1 MKVLI
6 LVFTILLQTTLFAQ
20 NQNQN
25 RINEILAVSVS
36 DKAGDPVRITTG
48 AYEQTE
54 TDIIKQNVINLIV
67 QRVYQ
72 STKDVTGSFGLGWST
87 NLDER
92 VILGTRPNIQNIYD
106 AYAKYLLK
114 LETNLKA
121 MENQI
126 KEDLFVEDP
135 YSVVDEVNIRIKTID
150 FITEQAAQIKAE
162 FESILKDAPADS
174 ETAATLRDSIEDCD
188 KTIGMAEEKKAFL
201 QNDLA
206 EAEELLEKLN
216 KVKKEYE
223 ETKKKT
229 EAAEQDLQ
237 MTKSRKE
244 RNKKAMFKGLGLY
257 FEETGLDTVTYVDEG
272 GYPHLMYQY
281 ENYSNVWQ
289 SKDRDCAC
297 VFENDEYT
305 VYKSSVKK
313 TCDYK
318 GFIIRETDYYGNTI
332 EYIRDDDEK
341 IKFIKSSFGETFA
354 VEYENNFIKRI
365 VNERDPS
372 ENVLYYYEDDRMTG
386 TKDTDGDYVSIGY
399 DKHGLINSIGKNDG
413 STYTIIYDD
422 QLSEGEI
429 LATQLVNEE
438 GKSQRF
444 EYNRKDKITAF
455 IDRDGW
461 KTVYHYDNKHR
472 TTKRENYDPDGN
484 IVKNTEQP
492 QNEKKFLWNDDGSV
506 LECKVNEKTIYRKL
520 FNSKGQTIRY
530 VDCRNEKEIIHD
542 YEYDNF
548 GNISKDSVKNNIK
561 EMEYDSRNRLT
572 KLIQNGKLLSN
583 FEYEKDGKIHRIN
596 YSNNFVM
603 EIEYNGRKDLIAIKF
618 TDNNTGKSIITEI
631 EYDHHHMPLRVYK
644 GNGNKREL
652 KKVFTYTDEGWLLSS
667 EIEGVKKTFDGYA
680 KEKLSFEYL
689 WDIPDISNSD
699 NDAYIYKD
707 ENGIESLKQKLFA
720 E

>member
-1 MKVLI
+1 MSCEYKKVSLKVLI

-36 DKAGDPVRITTG
+36 DTAGDPVRITTG

-54 TDIIKQNVINLIV
+54 TDILKQNVINLIV

-92 VILGTRPNIQNIYD
+92 VILGTKANVQDIYD
-106 AYAKYLLK
+106 AYAEYLLE

-126 KEDLFVEDP
+126 KEDFFVEDP
-135 YSVVDEVNIRIKTID
+135 YSVVDEANIRIKT
-150 FITEQAAQIKAE
+150 
-162 FESILKDAPADS
+162 
-174 ETAATLRDSIEDCD
+174 
-188 KTIGMAEEKKAFL
+188 
-201 QNDLA
+201 
-206 EAEELLEKLN
+206 AEELLKKLN
-216 KVKKEYE
+216 ELKKEYE
-223 ETKKKT
+223 DTKKKT
-229 EAAEQDLQ
+229 EEAEQELQ

-272 GYPHLMYQY
+272 GYPYLMYQH

-289 SKDRDCAC
+289 SKDRDCVC

-305 VYKSSVKK
+305 VYKDSVKK

-332 EYIRDDDEK
+332 EYIRDEDEK
-341 IKFIKSSFGETFA
+341 IKFIKSSFGESFA
-354 VEYENNFIKRI
+354 VEYENNFIKKI

-372 ENVLYYYEDDRMTG
+372 ENVLYYYEGDRMTG

-413 STYTIIYDD
+413 SAYTIIYDD

-461 KTVYHYDNKHR
+461 KTVYHYNNKHR
-472 TTKRENYDPDGN
+472 TTKLEKYDPDGN

-492 QNEKKFLWNDDGSV
+492 QNEKEFLWNDDGSV
-506 LECKVNEKTIYRKL
+506 LECKENEKTIYRKL

-583 FEYEKDGKIHRIN
+583 YDYEKDGKIHRIN
-596 YSNNFVM
+596 YSNNLVM
-603 EIEYNGRKDLIAIKF
+603 EIEYNGRKDLIAITF
-618 TDNNTGKSIITEI
+618 TDNNNGKRIITEI

-644 GNGNKREL
+644 GDGNKREL

-680 KEKLSFEYL
+680 KAKLSFEDL

>member
-1 MKVLI
+1 MSCEYKKVSLKVLI

-36 DKAGDPVRITTG
+36 DTAGDPVRITTG

-54 TDIIKQNVINLIV
+54 TDILKQNVINLIV

-92 VILGTRPNIQNIYD
+92 VILGTKANVQDIYD
-106 AYAKYLLK
+106 AYAEYLLE

-126 KEDLFVEDP
+126 KEDFFVEDP
-135 YSVVDEVNIRIKTID
+135 YSVVDEANIRIKT
-150 FITEQAAQIKAE
+150 
-162 FESILKDAPADS
+162 
-174 ETAATLRDSIEDCD
+174 
-188 KTIGMAEEKKAFL
+188 
-201 QNDLA
+201 
-206 EAEELLEKLN
+206 AEELLKKLN
-216 KVKKEYE
+216 ELKKEYE
-223 ETKKKT
+223 DTKKKT
-229 EAAEQDLQ
+229 EEAEQELQ

-257 FEETGLDTVTYVDEG
+257 FEETGLDTVTYVDER
-272 GYPHLMYQY
+272 GYPYLMYQH

-289 SKDRDCAC
+289 SKDRDCVC

-305 VYKSSVKK
+305 VYKGSVKK
-313 TCDYK
+313 ICDYK

-332 EYIRDDDEK
+332 EYIRDEDEK
-341 IKFIKSSFGETFA
+341 IKFIKSSFGESFA

-372 ENVLYYYEDDRMTG
+372 ENVLYYYEGDRMTG

-413 STYTIIYDD
+413 SAYTIIYDD

-461 KTVYHYDNKHR
+461 KTVYHYNNKHR
-472 TTKRENYDPDGN
+472 TTKLEKYDPDGN

-492 QNEKKFLWNDDGSV
+492 QNEKEFLWNDDGSV
-506 LECKVNEKTIYRKL
+506 LECKENEKTIYRKL

-583 FEYEKDGKIHRIN
+583 YEYEKDGKIHRIN
-596 YSNNFVM
+596 YSNNLVM
-603 EIEYNGRKDLIAIKF
+603 EIEYNGRKDLIAITF
-618 TDNNTGKSIITEI
+618 TDNNNGKRIITEI

-644 GNGNKREL
+644 GDGNKREL

-680 KEKLSFEYL
+680 KEKLSFEDL

>member
-1 MKVLI
+1 MSCEYKKVSLKVLI

-36 DKAGDPVRITTG
+36 DTAGDPVRITTG

-54 TDIIKQNVINLIV
+54 TDILKQNVINLIV

-92 VILGTRPNIQNIYD
+92 VILGTKANVQDIYD
-106 AYAKYLLK
+106 AYAEYLLE
-114 LETNLKA
+114 LETSLKA

-126 KEDLFVEDP
+126 KEDFFVEDP
-135 YSVVDEVNIRIKTID
+135 YSVVDEANIRIKT
-150 FITEQAAQIKAE
+150 
-162 FESILKDAPADS
+162 
-174 ETAATLRDSIEDCD
+174 
-188 KTIGMAEEKKAFL
+188 
-201 QNDLA
+201 
-206 EAEELLEKLN
+206 AEELLKKLN
-216 KVKKEYE
+216 ELKKEYE
-223 ETKKKT
+223 DTKKKT
-229 EAAEQDLQ
+229 EEAEQELQ

-257 FEETGLDTVTYVDEG
+257 FEETGLDTVTYVDER
-272 GYPHLMYQY
+272 GYPYLMYQH

-289 SKDRDCAC
+289 SKDRDCVC

-305 VYKSSVKK
+305 VYKGSVKK
-313 TCDYK
+313 ICDYK

-332 EYIRDDDEK
+332 EYIRDEDEK
-341 IKFIKSSFGETFA
+341 IKFIKSSFGESFA
-354 VEYENNFIKRI
+354 VEYENNFIKKI

-372 ENVLYYYEDDRMTG
+372 ENVLYYYEGDRMTG

-413 STYTIIYDD
+413 SAYTIIYDD

-461 KTVYHYDNKHR
+461 KTVYHYNNKHR
-472 TTKRENYDPDGN
+472 TTKLEKYDPDGN

-492 QNEKKFLWNDDGSV
+492 QNEKEFLWNDDGSV
-506 LECKVNEKTIYRKL
+506 LECKENEKTIYRKL

-583 FEYEKDGKIHRIN
+583 YEYEKDGKIHRIN
-596 YSNNFVM
+596 YSNNLVM
-603 EIEYNGRKDLIAIKF
+603 EIEYNGRKDLIAITF
-618 TDNNTGKSIITEI
+618 TDNNNGKRIITEI
-631 EYDHHHMPLRVYK
+631 EYNHHHMPLRVYK
-644 GNGNKREL
+644 GDGNKREL

-680 KEKLSFEYL
+680 KAKLSFEDL

>member
-1 MKVLI
+1 MSCEYKKVSLKVLI

-36 DKAGDPVRITTG
+36 DTAGDPVRITTG

-54 TDIIKQNVINLIV
+54 TDILKQNVINLIV

-92 VILGTRPNIQNIYD
+92 VILGTKANVQDIYD
-106 AYAKYLLK
+106 AYAEYLLE

-126 KEDLFVEDP
+126 KEDFFVEDP
-135 YSVVDEVNIRIKTID
+135 YSVVDEANIRIKT
-150 FITEQAAQIKAE
+150 
-162 FESILKDAPADS
+162 
-174 ETAATLRDSIEDCD
+174 
-188 KTIGMAEEKKAFL
+188 
-201 QNDLA
+201 
-206 EAEELLEKLN
+206 AEELLEKLN
-216 KVKKEYE
+216 ELKKEYE
-223 ETKKKT
+223 DTKKKT
-229 EAAEQDLQ
+229 EEAEQELQ

-257 FEETGLDTVTYVDEG
+257 FEETGLDTVTYVDER
-272 GYPHLMYQY
+272 GYPYLMYQH

-289 SKDRDCAC
+289 SKDRDCVC
-297 VFENDEYT
+297 VFENNEYT
-305 VYKSSVKK
+305 VYKGSVEK

-332 EYIRDDDEK
+332 EYIRDEDEK
-341 IKFIKSSFGETFA
+341 IKFIKSSFGESFA
-354 VEYENNFIKRI
+354 VEYENNFIKKI

-372 ENVLYYYEDDRMTG
+372 ENVLYYYEGDRMTG

-413 STYTIIYDD
+413 SAYTIIYDD

-461 KTVYHYDNKHR
+461 KTVYHYNNKHR
-472 TTKRENYDPDGN
+472 TTKLEKYDPDGN

-492 QNEKKFLWNDDGSV
+492 QNEKEFLWNDDGSV
-506 LECKVNEKTIYRKL
+506 LECKENEKTIYRKL

-572 KLIQNGKLLSN
+572 KLIQNGKLLGN

-596 YSNNFVM
+596 YSNNLVM
-603 EIEYNGRKDLIAIKF
+603 EIEYNGRKDLIAITF
-618 TDNNTGKSIITEI
+618 TDNNNGKRIITEI

-644 GNGNKREL
+644 GDGNKREL

-680 KEKLSFEYL
+680 KAKLSFEDL

>member
-1 MKVLI
+1 MSCEYKKVSLKVLI

-36 DKAGDPVRITTG
+36 DTAGDPVRITTG

-92 VILGTRPNIQNIYD
+92 VILGTKANVQDIYD
-106 AYAKYLLK
+106 AYAEYLLE

-126 KEDLFVEDP
+126 KEDFFVEDP
-135 YSVVDEVNIRIKTID
+135 YSVVDEANIRIKT
-150 FITEQAAQIKAE
+150 
-162 FESILKDAPADS
+162 
-174 ETAATLRDSIEDCD
+174 
-188 KTIGMAEEKKAFL
+188 
-201 QNDLA
+201 
-206 EAEELLEKLN
+206 AEELLKKLN
-216 KVKKEYE
+216 ELKKEYE
-223 ETKKKT
+223 DTKKKT
-229 EAAEQDLQ
+229 EEAEQELQ

-272 GYPHLMYQY
+272 GYPYLMYQH

-289 SKDRDCAC
+289 SKDRDCVC

-305 VYKSSVKK
+305 VYKGSVKK

-332 EYIRDDDEK
+332 EYIRDEDEK
-341 IKFIKSSFGETFA
+341 IKFIKSSFGESFA

-372 ENVLYYYEDDRMTG
+372 ENVLYYYEGDRMTG

-413 STYTIIYDD
+413 SAYTIIYDD

-461 KTVYHYDNKHR
+461 KTVYHYNNKHR
-472 TTKRENYDPDGN
+472 TTKLEKYDPDGN

-492 QNEKKFLWNDDGSV
+492 QNEKEFLWNDDGSV
-506 LECKVNEKTIYRKL
+506 LECKENEKTIYRKL

-583 FEYEKDGKIHRIN
+583 YEYEKDGKIHRIN
-596 YSNNFVM
+596 YSNNLVM
-603 EIEYNGRKDLIAIKF
+603 EIEYNGRKDLIAITF
-618 TDNNTGKSIITEI
+618 TDNNNGKRIITEI

-644 GNGNKREL
+644 GDGNKREL

-680 KEKLSFEYL
+680 KEKLSFEDL

>member
-1 MKVLI
+1 MSCEYKKVSLKVLI

-36 DKAGDPVRITTG
+36 DTAGDPVRITTG

-54 TDIIKQNVINLIV
+54 TDILKQNVINLIV

-92 VILGTRPNIQNIYD
+92 VILGTKANVQDIYD
-106 AYAKYLLK
+106 AYAEYLLE

-126 KEDLFVEDP
+126 KEDFFVKDP
-135 YSVVDEVNIRIKTID
+135 YSVVDEANIRIKT
-150 FITEQAAQIKAE
+150 
-162 FESILKDAPADS
+162 
-174 ETAATLRDSIEDCD
+174 
-188 KTIGMAEEKKAFL
+188 
-201 QNDLA
+201 
-206 EAEELLEKLN
+206 AEELLKKLN
-216 KVKKEYE
+216 ELKKEYE
-223 ETKKKT
+223 DTKKKT
-229 EAAEQDLQ
+229 EEAEQELQ

-257 FEETGLDTVTYVDEG
+257 FEETGLDTVTYVDER
-272 GYPHLMYQY
+272 GYPYLMYQH

-289 SKDRDCAC
+289 SKDRDCVC
-297 VFENDEYT
+297 VFENDEYN
-305 VYKSSVKK
+305 VYKGSVKK

-332 EYIRDDDEK
+332 EYIRDEDEK
-341 IKFIKSSFGETFA
+341 IKFIKSSFGESFA
-354 VEYENNFIKRI
+354 VEYENNFIKKI

-372 ENVLYYYEDDRMTG
+372 ENVLYYYEGDRMTG

-413 STYTIIYDD
+413 SAYTIIYDD

-461 KTVYHYDNKHR
+461 KTVYHYNNKHR
-472 TTKRENYDPDGN
+472 TTKLEKYDPDGN

-492 QNEKKFLWNDDGSV
+492 QNEKEFLWNDDGSV
-506 LECKVNEKTIYRKL
+506 LECKENEKTIYRKL

-583 FEYEKDGKIHRIN
+583 YEYEKDGKIHRIN
-596 YSNNFVM
+596 YSNNLVI
-603 EIEYNGRKDLIAIKF
+603 EIEYNGRKDLIAITF
-618 TDNNTGKSIITEI
+618 TDNNNGKRIITEV

-644 GNGNKREL
+644 GDGNKREL

-680 KEKLSFEYL
+680 KAKLSFEAL

>member
-1 MKVLI
+1 MSCEYKKVSLKVLI

-36 DKAGDPVRITTG
+36 DTAGDPVRITTG

-54 TDIIKQNVINLIV
+54 TDILKQNVINLIV

-92 VILGTRPNIQNIYD
+92 VILGTKANVQDIYD
-106 AYAKYLLK
+106 AYAEYLLE

-121 MENQI
+121 MENHI
-126 KEDLFVEDP
+126 KEDFFVEDP
-135 YSVVDEVNIRIKTID
+135 YSVVDEANIRIKT
-150 FITEQAAQIKAE
+150 
-162 FESILKDAPADS
+162 
-174 ETAATLRDSIEDCD
+174 
-188 KTIGMAEEKKAFL
+188 
-201 QNDLA
+201 
-206 EAEELLEKLN
+206 AEELLEKLN
-216 KVKKEYE
+216 ELKKEYE
-223 ETKKKT
+223 DTKKKT
-229 EAAEQDLQ
+229 EEAEQELQ

-257 FEETGLDTVTYVDEG
+257 FEETGLDTVTYVDER
-272 GYPHLMYQY
+272 GYPYLMYQH

-289 SKDRDCAC
+289 SKDRDCVC

-305 VYKSSVKK
+305 VYKGSVKK

-332 EYIRDDDEK
+332 EYIRDEDEK
-341 IKFIKSSFGETFA
+341 IKFIKSSFGESFA

-372 ENVLYYYEDDRMTG
+372 ENVLYYYEGDRMTG

-413 STYTIIYDD
+413 SAYTIIYDD

-461 KTVYHYDNKHR
+461 KTVYHYNNKHR
-472 TTKRENYDPDGN
+472 TTKLEKYDPDGN

-492 QNEKKFLWNDDGSV
+492 QNEKEFLWNDDGSV
-506 LECKVNEKTIYRKL
+506 LECKENEKTIYRKL

-548 GNISKDSVKNNIK
+548 GNISKESVKNNIK

-583 FEYEKDGKIHRIN
+583 YEYEKDGKIHRIN
-596 YSNNFVM
+596 YSNNLVI
-603 EIEYNGRKDLIAIKF
+603 EIEYNGRKDLIAITF
-618 TDNNTGKSIITEI
+618 TDNNNGKRIITEI

-644 GNGNKREL
+644 GDGNKREL

-680 KEKLSFEYL
+680 KAKLSFEAL

>member
-1 MKVLI
+1 MSCEYKKVSLKVLI

-36 DKAGDPVRITTG
+36 DTAGDPVRITTG

-54 TDIIKQNVINLIV
+54 TDILKQNVINLIV

-92 VILGTRPNIQNIYD
+92 VILGTKANVQDIYD
-106 AYAKYLLK
+106 AYAEYLLE

-126 KEDLFVEDP
+126 KEDFFVEDP
-135 YSVVDEVNIRIKTID
+135 YSVVDEANIRIKT
-150 FITEQAAQIKAE
+150 
-162 FESILKDAPADS
+162 
-174 ETAATLRDSIEDCD
+174 
-188 KTIGMAEEKKAFL
+188 
-201 QNDLA
+201 
-206 EAEELLEKLN
+206 AEELLKKLN
-216 KVKKEYE
+216 ELKKEYE
-223 ETKKKT
+223 DTKKKT
-229 EAAEQDLQ
+229 EEAEQELQ

-257 FEETGLDTVTYVDEG
+257 FEETGLDTITYVDER
-272 GYPHLMYQY
+272 GYPYLMYQH

-289 SKDRDCAC
+289 SKDRDCVC

-305 VYKSSVKK
+305 VYKDSVKK
-313 TCDYK
+313 TFDYK

-332 EYIRDDDEK
+332 EYIRDEDEK
-341 IKFIKSSFGETFA
+341 IRFIKSSFGESFA
-354 VEYENNFIKRI
+354 VEYENNFIKKI

-372 ENVLYYYEDDRMTG
+372 ENVLYYYEGDRMTG

-413 STYTIIYDD
+413 SAYTIIYDD

-444 EYNRKDKITAF
+444 EYSRKDKITAF

-461 KTVYHYDNKHR
+461 KTVYHYNNKHR
-472 TTKRENYDPDGN
+472 TTKLEKYDPDGN

-492 QNEKKFLWNDDGSV
+492 QNEKEFLWNDDGSV
-506 LECKVNEKTIYRKL
+506 LECKENEKTIYRKL

-583 FEYEKDGKIHRIN
+583 YEYEKDGKIHRIN
-596 YSNNFVM
+596 YSNNLVM
-603 EIEYNGRKDLIAIKF
+603 EIEYNGRKDLIAITF
-618 TDNNTGKSIITEI
+618 TDNNNGKRIITEI

-644 GNGNKREL
+644 GDGNKREL

-680 KEKLSFEYL
+680 KEKLSFEDL

>member
-1 MKVLI
+1 MSCEYKKVSLKVLI

-36 DKAGDPVRITTG
+36 DTAGDPVRITTG

-54 TDIIKQNVINLIV
+54 TDILKQNVINLIV

-92 VILGTRPNIQNIYD
+92 VILGTKANVQDIYD
-106 AYAKYLLK
+106 AYAEYLLE

-126 KEDLFVEDP
+126 KEDFFVEDP
-135 YSVVDEVNIRIKTID
+135 YSVVDEANIRIKT
-150 FITEQAAQIKAE
+150 
-162 FESILKDAPADS
+162 
-174 ETAATLRDSIEDCD
+174 
-188 KTIGMAEEKKAFL
+188 
-201 QNDLA
+201 
-206 EAEELLEKLN
+206 AEELLKKLN
-216 KVKKEYE
+216 ELKKEYE
-223 ETKKKT
+223 DTKKKT
-229 EAAEQDLQ
+229 EEAEQELQ

-257 FEETGLDTVTYVDEG
+257 FEETGLDTVTYVDER
-272 GYPHLMYQY
+272 GYPYLMYQH

-289 SKDRDCAC
+289 SKDRDCVC

-305 VYKSSVKK
+305 VYKGSVKK
-313 TCDYK
+313 ICDYK

-332 EYIRDDDEK
+332 EYIRDEDEK
-341 IKFIKSSFGETFA
+341 IKFIKSSFGESFA
-354 VEYENNFIKRI
+354 VEYENNFIKKI

-372 ENVLYYYEDDRMTG
+372 ENVLYYYEGDRMTG

-399 DKHGLINSIGKNDG
+399 DKHGLINSIRKNDG
-413 STYTIIYDD
+413 SAYTIIYDD

-461 KTVYHYDNKHR
+461 KTVYHYNNKHR
-472 TTKRENYDPDGN
+472 TTKLEKYDPDGN

-492 QNEKKFLWNDDGSV
+492 QNEKEFLWNDDGSV
-506 LECKVNEKTIYRKL
+506 LECKENEKTIYRKL

-583 FEYEKDGKIHRIN
+583 YEYEKDGKIHRIN
-596 YSNNFVM
+596 YSNNLVM
-603 EIEYNGRKDLIAIKF
+603 EIEYNGRKDLIAITF
-618 TDNNTGKSIITEI
+618 TDNNNGKRIITEI

-644 GNGNKREL
+644 GDGNKREL

-680 KEKLSFEYL
+680 KEKLSFEAL

-699 NDAYIYKD
+699 DDAYIYKD

>member
-1 MKVLI
+1 MSCEYKKVSLKVLI

-36 DKAGDPVRITTG
+36 DTAGDPVRITTG

-54 TDIIKQNVINLIV
+54 TDILKQNVINLIV

-92 VILGTRPNIQNIYD
+92 VILGTKANVEDIYD
-106 AYAKYLLK
+106 AYAEYLLE

-126 KEDLFVEDP
+126 KEDFFVEDP
-135 YSVVDEVNIRIKTID
+135 YSVVDEANIRIKT
-150 FITEQAAQIKAE
+150 
-162 FESILKDAPADS
+162 
-174 ETAATLRDSIEDCD
+174 
-188 KTIGMAEEKKAFL
+188 
-201 QNDLA
+201 
-206 EAEELLEKLN
+206 AEELLKKLN
-216 KVKKEYE
+216 ELKKEYE
-223 ETKKKT
+223 DTKKKT
-229 EAAEQDLQ
+229 EEAEQELQ

-257 FEETGLDTVTYVDEG
+257 FEETGLDTVTYVDER
-272 GYPHLMYQY
+272 GYPYLMYQH

-289 SKDRDCAC
+289 SKDRDCVC

-305 VYKSSVKK
+305 VYKGSVKK
-313 TCDYK
+313 ICDYK

-332 EYIRDDDEK
+332 EYIRDEDEK
-341 IKFIKSSFGETFA
+341 IKFIKSSFGESFA
-354 VEYENNFIKRI
+354 VEYENNFIKKI

-372 ENVLYYYEDDRMTG
+372 ENVLYYYEGDRMTG

-413 STYTIIYDD
+413 SAYTIIYDD

-461 KTVYHYDNKHR
+461 KTVYHYNNKHR
-472 TTKRENYDPDGN
+472 TTKLEKYDPDGN

-492 QNEKKFLWNDDGSV
+492 QNEKEFLWNDDGSV
-506 LECKVNEKTIYRKL
+506 LECKENEKTIYRKL

-583 FEYEKDGKIHRIN
+583 YEYEKDGKIHRIN
-596 YSNNFVM
+596 YSNNLVM
-603 EIEYNGRKDLIAIKF
+603 EIEYNGRKDLIAITF
-618 TDNNTGKSIITEI
+618 TDNNNGKRIITEI

-644 GNGNKREL
+644 GDGNKREL

-680 KEKLSFEYL
+680 KEKLSFEDL

>member
-1 MKVLI
+1 MSCEYKKVSLKVLI

-36 DKAGDPVRITTG
+36 DTAGDPVRITTG

-54 TDIIKQNVINLIV
+54 TDILKQNVINLIV

-92 VILGTRPNIQNIYD
+92 VILGTKANVQNIYD
-106 AYAKYLLK
+106 AYAEYLLE

-126 KEDLFVEDP
+126 KEDFFVEDP
-135 YSVVDEVNIRIKTID
+135 YSVVDEANIRIKT
-150 FITEQAAQIKAE
+150 
-162 FESILKDAPADS
+162 
-174 ETAATLRDSIEDCD
+174 
-188 KTIGMAEEKKAFL
+188 
-201 QNDLA
+201 
-206 EAEELLEKLN
+206 AEELLKKLN
-216 KVKKEYE
+216 ELKKEYE
-223 ETKKKT
+223 DTKKKT
-229 EAAEQDLQ
+229 EEAEQELQ

-272 GYPHLMYQY
+272 GYPYLMYQH

-289 SKDRDCAC
+289 SKDRDCVC

-305 VYKSSVKK
+305 VYKGSVKK

-332 EYIRDDDEK
+332 EYIRDEDEK
-341 IKFIKSSFGETFA
+341 IKFIKSSFGESFA
-354 VEYENNFIKRI
+354 VEYENNFIKKI

-372 ENVLYYYEDDRMTG
+372 ENVLYYYEGDRMTG

-413 STYTIIYDD
+413 SAYTIIYDD

-461 KTVYHYDNKHR
+461 KTVYHYNNKHR
-472 TTKRENYDPDGN
+472 TTKLEKYDPDGN

-492 QNEKKFLWNDDGSV
+492 QNEKEFLWNDDGSV
-506 LECKVNEKTIYRKL
+506 LECKENEKTIYRKL

-583 FEYEKDGKIHRIN
+583 YEYEKDGKIHRIN
-596 YSNNFVM
+596 YSNNLVM
-603 EIEYNGRKDLIAIKF
+603 EIEYNGRKDLIAITF
-618 TDNNTGKSIITEI
+618 TDNNNGKRIITEI

-644 GNGNKREL
+644 GDGNKREL

-680 KEKLSFEYL
+680 KAKLSFEDL

>member
-1 MKVLI
+1 MSCEYKKVSLKVLI

-36 DKAGDPVRITTG
+36 DTAGDPVRITTG

-54 TDIIKQNVINLIV
+54 TDILKQNVINLIV

-92 VILGTRPNIQNIYD
+92 VILGTKANVQDIYD
-106 AYAKYLLK
+106 AYAEYLLE

-126 KEDLFVEDP
+126 KEDFFVEDP
-135 YSVVDEVNIRIKTID
+135 YSVVNEANIRIKT
-150 FITEQAAQIKAE
+150 
-162 FESILKDAPADS
+162 
-174 ETAATLRDSIEDCD
+174 
-188 KTIGMAEEKKAFL
+188 
-201 QNDLA
+201 
-206 EAEELLEKLN
+206 AEELLEKLN
-216 KVKKEYE
+216 ELKKEYE
-223 ETKKKT
+223 DTKKKT
-229 EAAEQDLQ
+229 EEAEQELQ

-257 FEETGLDTVTYVDEG
+257 FEETGLDTVTYVDER
-272 GYPHLMYQY
+272 GYPYLMYQH

-289 SKDRDCAC
+289 SKDRDCVC

-305 VYKSSVKK
+305 VYKGSVKK

-332 EYIRDDDEK
+332 EYIRDEDEK
-341 IKFIKSSFGETFA
+341 IKFIKSSFGESFA
-354 VEYENNFIKRI
+354 VEYENNFIKKI

-372 ENVLYYYEDDRMTG
+372 ENVLYYYEGDRMTG

-413 STYTIIYDD
+413 SAYTIIYDD

-461 KTVYHYDNKHR
+461 KTVYHYNNKHR
-472 TTKRENYDPDGN
+472 TTKLEKYDPDGN

-492 QNEKKFLWNDDGSV
+492 QNEKEFLWNDDGSV
-506 LECKVNEKTIYRKL
+506 LECKENEKTIYRKL

-583 FEYEKDGKIHRIN
+583 YEYEKDGKIHRIN
-596 YSNNFVM
+596 YSNNLVM
-603 EIEYNGRKDLIAIKF
+603 EIEYNGRKDLIAITF
-618 TDNNTGKSIITEI
+618 TDNNNGKRIITEI

-644 GNGNKREL
+644 GDGNKREL

-680 KEKLSFEYL
+680 KAKLSFEAL

>member
-1 MKVLI
+1 MSCEYKKVSLKVLI

-36 DKAGDPVRITTG
+36 DTAGDPVRITTG

-54 TDIIKQNVINLIV
+54 TDILKQNVINLIV

-92 VILGTRPNIQNIYD
+92 VILGTKANVQDIYD
-106 AYAKYLLK
+106 AYAEYLLE

-126 KEDLFVEDP
+126 KEDFFVEDP
-135 YSVVDEVNIRIKTID
+135 YSVVDEANIRIKT
-150 FITEQAAQIKAE
+150 
-162 FESILKDAPADS
+162 
-174 ETAATLRDSIEDCD
+174 
-188 KTIGMAEEKKAFL
+188 
-201 QNDLA
+201 
-206 EAEELLEKLN
+206 AEELLKKLN
-216 KVKKEYE
+216 ELKKEYE
-223 ETKKKT
+223 DTKKKT
-229 EAAEQDLQ
+229 EEAEQELQ

-272 GYPHLMYQY
+272 GYPYLMYQH

-289 SKDRDCAC
+289 SKDRDCVC

-305 VYKSSVKK
+305 VYKDSVKK

-332 EYIRDDDEK
+332 EYIRDEDEK
-341 IKFIKSSFGETFA
+341 IKFIKSSFGESFA

-372 ENVLYYYEDDRMTG
+372 ENVLYYYEGDRMTG

-413 STYTIIYDD
+413 SAYTIIYDD

-461 KTVYHYDNKHR
+461 KTVYHYNNKHR
-472 TTKRENYDPDGN
+472 TTKLEKYDPDGN

-492 QNEKKFLWNDDGSV
+492 QNEKEFLWNDDGSV
-506 LECKVNEKTIYRKL
+506 LECKENEKTIYRKL

-583 FEYEKDGKIHRIN
+583 YEYEKDGKIHRIN
-596 YSNNFVM
+596 YSNNLVM
-603 EIEYNGRKDLIAIKF
+603 EIEYNGRKDLIAITF
-618 TDNNTGKSIITEI
+618 TDNNNGKRIITEI

-644 GNGNKREL
+644 GDGNKREL

-680 KEKLSFEYL
+680 KEKLSFEDL

>member
-1 MKVLI
+1 MSCEYKKVSLKVLI

-36 DKAGDPVRITTG
+36 DTAGDPVRITTG

-54 TDIIKQNVINLIV
+54 TDILKQNVINLIV

-92 VILGTRPNIQNIYD
+92 VILGTKANVQDIYD
-106 AYAKYLLK
+106 AYAEYLLE

-126 KEDLFVEDP
+126 KEDFFVEDP
-135 YSVVDEVNIRIKTID
+135 YSVVDEANIRIKT
-150 FITEQAAQIKAE
+150 
-162 FESILKDAPADS
+162 
-174 ETAATLRDSIEDCD
+174 
-188 KTIGMAEEKKAFL
+188 
-201 QNDLA
+201 
-206 EAEELLEKLN
+206 AEELLKRLN
-216 KVKKEYE
+216 ELKKEYE
-223 ETKKKT
+223 DTKKKT
-229 EAAEQDLQ
+229 EEAEQELQ

-272 GYPHLMYQY
+272 GYPYLMYQH

-289 SKDRDCAC
+289 SKDRDCVC

-305 VYKSSVKK
+305 VYKGSVKK

-332 EYIRDDDEK
+332 EYIRDEDEK
-341 IKFIKSSFGETFA
+341 IKFIKSSFGESFA
-354 VEYENNFIKRI
+354 VEYENNFIKKI

-372 ENVLYYYEDDRMTG
+372 ENVLYYYEGDRMTG

-413 STYTIIYDD
+413 SAYTIIYDD

-461 KTVYHYDNKHR
+461 KTVYHYNNKHR
-472 TTKRENYDPDGN
+472 TTKLEKYDPDGN

-492 QNEKKFLWNDDGSV
+492 QNEKEFIWNDDGSV
-506 LECKVNEKTIYRKL
+506 LECKENEKTIYRKL

-548 GNISKDSVKNNIK
+548 GNISKDSVRNNIK

-583 FEYEKDGKIHRIN
+583 YEYEKDGKIHRIN
-596 YSNNFVM
+596 YSNNLVM
-603 EIEYNGRKDLIAIKF
+603 EIECNGRKDLIAITF
-618 TDNNTGKSIITEI
+618 TDNNNGKRIITEI

-644 GNGNKREL
+644 GDGNKREL

-680 KEKLSFEYL
+680 KEKLSFEDL

-707 ENGIESLKQKLFA
+707 ENGIESLKQKIFA

>member
-1 MKVLI
+1 MSCEYKKVSLKVLI

-36 DKAGDPVRITTG
+36 DTAGDPVRITTG

-54 TDIIKQNVINLIV
+54 TDILKQNVINLIV

-92 VILGTRPNIQNIYD
+92 VILGTKANVQDIYD
-106 AYAKYLLK
+106 AYAEYLLE

-121 MENQI
+121 MENHI
-126 KEDLFVEDP
+126 KEDFFVEDP
-135 YSVVDEVNIRIKTID
+135 YSVVDEANIRIKT
-150 FITEQAAQIKAE
+150 
-162 FESILKDAPADS
+162 
-174 ETAATLRDSIEDCD
+174 
-188 KTIGMAEEKKAFL
+188 
-201 QNDLA
+201 
-206 EAEELLEKLN
+206 AEELLEKLN
-216 KVKKEYE
+216 ELKKEYE
-223 ETKKKT
+223 DTKKKT
-229 EAAEQDLQ
+229 EEAEQELQ

-257 FEETGLDTVTYVDEG
+257 FEETGLDTVTYVDER
-272 GYPHLMYQY
+272 GYPYLMYQH

-289 SKDRDCAC
+289 SKDRDCVC

-305 VYKSSVKK
+305 VYKGSVKK

-332 EYIRDDDEK
+332 EYIRDEDEK
-341 IKFIKSSFGETFA
+341 IKFIKSSFGESFA
-354 VEYENNFIKRI
+354 VEYENNFIKKI

-372 ENVLYYYEDDRMTG
+372 ENVLYYYEGDRMTG

-413 STYTIIYDD
+413 SAYTIIYDD

-461 KTVYHYDNKHR
+461 KTVYHYNNKHR
-472 TTKRENYDPDGN
+472 TTKLEKYDPDGN

-492 QNEKKFLWNDDGSV
+492 QNEKEFLWNDDGSV
-506 LECKVNEKTIYRKL
+506 LECKENEKTIYRKL

-583 FEYEKDGKIHRIN
+583 YEYEKDGKIHRIN
-596 YSNNFVM
+596 YSNNLVM
-603 EIEYNGRKDLIAIKF
+603 EIEYNGRKDLIAITF
-618 TDNNTGKSIITEI
+618 TDNNNGKRIITEI

-644 GNGNKREL
+644 GDGNKREL

-680 KEKLSFEYL
+680 KAKLSFEAL

>member
-1 MKVLI
+1 MSCEYKKVSLKVLI

-36 DKAGDPVRITTG
+36 DTAGDPVRITTG

-54 TDIIKQNVINLIV
+54 TDILKQNVINLIV

-92 VILGTRPNIQNIYD
+92 VILGTKANVQDIYD
-106 AYAKYLLK
+106 AYAEYLLE

-126 KEDLFVEDP
+126 KEDFFVEDP
-135 YSVVDEVNIRIKTID
+135 YSVVDEANIRIKT
-150 FITEQAAQIKAE
+150 
-162 FESILKDAPADS
+162 
-174 ETAATLRDSIEDCD
+174 
-188 KTIGMAEEKKAFL
+188 
-201 QNDLA
+201 
-206 EAEELLEKLN
+206 AEELLKKLN
-216 KVKKEYE
+216 ELKKEYE
-223 ETKKKT
+223 DTKKKT
-229 EAAEQDLQ
+229 EEAEQELQ

-272 GYPHLMYQY
+272 GYPYLMYQH

-289 SKDRDCAC
+289 SKDRDCVC

-305 VYKSSVKK
+305 VYKGSVKK

-332 EYIRDDDEK
+332 EYIRDEDEK
-341 IKFIKSSFGETFA
+341 IKFIKSSFGESFA
-354 VEYENNFIKRI
+354 VEYENNFIKKI

-372 ENVLYYYEDDRMTG
+372 ENVLYYYEGDRMTG

-413 STYTIIYDD
+413 SAYTIIYDD

-461 KTVYHYDNKHR
+461 KTVYHYNNKHR
-472 TTKRENYDPDGN
+472 TTKLEKYDPDGN

-492 QNEKKFLWNDDGSV
+492 QNEKEFLWNDDGSV
-506 LECKVNEKTIYRKL
+506 LECKENEKTIYRKL

-583 FEYEKDGKIHRIN
+583 YEYEKDGKIHRIN
-596 YSNNFVM
+596 YSNNLVM
-603 EIEYNGRKDLIAIKF
+603 EIEYNGRKDLIAITF
-618 TDNNTGKSIITEI
+618 TDNNNGKRIITEI

-644 GNGNKREL
+644 GDGNKREL

-680 KEKLSFEYL
+680 KEKLSFEAL

-699 NDAYIYKD
+699 DDAYIYKD

>member
-1 MKVLI
+1 MSCEYKKVSLKVLI

-36 DKAGDPVRITTG
+36 DTAGDPVRITTG

-54 TDIIKQNVINLIV
+54 TDILKQNVINLIV

-92 VILGTRPNIQNIYD
+92 VILGTKANVQDIYD
-106 AYAKYLLK
+106 AYAEYLLE

-121 MENQI
+121 MENHI
-126 KEDLFVEDP
+126 KEDFFVEDP
-135 YSVVDEVNIRIKTID
+135 YSVVDEANIRIKT
-150 FITEQAAQIKAE
+150 
-162 FESILKDAPADS
+162 
-174 ETAATLRDSIEDCD
+174 
-188 KTIGMAEEKKAFL
+188 
-201 QNDLA
+201 
-206 EAEELLEKLN
+206 AEELLEKLN
-216 KVKKEYE
+216 ELKKEYE
-223 ETKKKT
+223 DTKKKT
-229 EAAEQDLQ
+229 EEAEQELQ

-257 FEETGLDTVTYVDEG
+257 FEETGLDTVTYVDER
-272 GYPHLMYQY
+272 GYPYLMYQH

-289 SKDRDCAC
+289 SKDRDCVC

-305 VYKSSVKK
+305 VYKGSVKK

-332 EYIRDDDEK
+332 EYIRDEDEK
-341 IKFIKSSFGETFA
+341 IKFIKSSFGESFA
-354 VEYENNFIKRI
+354 VEYENNFIKKI

-372 ENVLYYYEDDRMTG
+372 ENVLYYYEGDRMTG

-413 STYTIIYDD
+413 SAYTIIYDD

-461 KTVYHYDNKHR
+461 KTVYHYNNKHR
-472 TTKRENYDPDGN
+472 TTKLEKYDPDGN

-492 QNEKKFLWNDDGSV
+492 QNEKEFLWNDDGSV
-506 LECKVNEKTIYRKL
+506 LECKENEKTIYRKL

-548 GNISKDSVKNNIK
+548 GNISKESVKNNIK

-583 FEYEKDGKIHRIN
+583 YEYEKDGKIHRIN
-596 YSNNFVM
+596 YSNNLVI
-603 EIEYNGRKDLIAIKF
+603 EIEYNGRKDLIAITF
-618 TDNNTGKSIITEI
+618 TDNNNGKRIITEI

-644 GNGNKREL
+644 GDGNKREL

-680 KEKLSFEYL
+680 KEKLSFEAL

-699 NDAYIYKD
+699 DDAYIYKD

>member
-1 MKVLI
+1 MSCEYKKVSLKVLI

-36 DKAGDPVRITTG
+36 DTAGDPVRITTG

-54 TDIIKQNVINLIV
+54 TDILKQNVINLIV

-92 VILGTRPNIQNIYD
+92 VILGTKANVQDIYD
-106 AYAKYLLK
+106 AYAEYLLE

-126 KEDLFVEDP
+126 KEDFFVEDP
-135 YSVVDEVNIRIKTID
+135 YSVVDEANIRIKT
-150 FITEQAAQIKAE
+150 
-162 FESILKDAPADS
+162 
-174 ETAATLRDSIEDCD
+174 
-188 KTIGMAEEKKAFL
+188 
-201 QNDLA
+201 
-206 EAEELLEKLN
+206 AEELLKKLN
-216 KVKKEYE
+216 ELKKEYE
-223 ETKKKT
+223 DTKKKT
-229 EAAEQDLQ
+229 EEAEQELQ

-272 GYPHLMYQY
+272 GYPYLMYQH

-289 SKDRDCAC
+289 SKDRDCVC

-305 VYKSSVKK
+305 VYKGSVKK

-332 EYIRDDDEK
+332 EYIRDEDEK
-341 IKFIKSSFGETFA
+341 IKFIKSSFGESFA
-354 VEYENNFIKRI
+354 VEYENNFIKKI

-372 ENVLYYYEDDRMTG
+372 ENVLYYYEGDRMTG

-413 STYTIIYDD
+413 SAYTIIYDD

-461 KTVYHYDNKHR
+461 KTVYHYNNKHR
-472 TTKRENYDPDGN
+472 TTKLEKYDPDGN

-492 QNEKKFLWNDDGSV
+492 QNEKEFLWNDDGSV
-506 LECKVNEKTIYRKL
+506 LECKENEKTIYRKL

-583 FEYEKDGKIHRIN
+583 YEYEKDGKIHRIN
-596 YSNNFVM
+596 YSNNLVM
-603 EIEYNGRKDLIAIKF
+603 EIEYNGRKDLIAITF
-618 TDNNTGKSIITEI
+618 TDNNNGKRIITEI

-644 GNGNKREL
+644 GDGNKREL

-680 KEKLSFEYL
+680 KEKLSFEDL

-699 NDAYIYKD
+699 DDAYIYKD

>member
-1 MKVLI
+1 MSCEYKKVSLKVLI

-36 DKAGDPVRITTG
+36 DTAGDPVRITTG

-92 VILGTRPNIQNIYD
+92 VILGTKANVQDIYD
-106 AYAKYLLK
+106 AYAEYLLE

-126 KEDLFVEDP
+126 KEDFFVEDP
-135 YSVVDEVNIRIKTID
+135 YSVVDEANIRIKT
-150 FITEQAAQIKAE
+150 
-162 FESILKDAPADS
+162 
-174 ETAATLRDSIEDCD
+174 
-188 KTIGMAEEKKAFL
+188 
-201 QNDLA
+201 
-206 EAEELLEKLN
+206 AEELLKKLN
-216 KVKKEYE
+216 ELKKEYE
-223 ETKKKT
+223 DTKKKT
-229 EAAEQDLQ
+229 EEAEQELQ

-272 GYPHLMYQY
+272 GYPYLMYQH

-289 SKDRDCAC
+289 SKDRDCVC

-305 VYKSSVKK
+305 VYKGSVKK

-332 EYIRDDDEK
+332 EYIRDEDEK
-341 IKFIKSSFGETFA
+341 IKFIKSSFGESFA
-354 VEYENNFIKRI
+354 VEYENNFIKKI

-372 ENVLYYYEDDRMTG
+372 ENVLYYYEGDRMTG

-413 STYTIIYDD
+413 SAYTIIYDD

-461 KTVYHYDNKHR
+461 KTVYHYNNKHR
-472 TTKRENYDPDGN
+472 TTKLEKYDPDGN

-492 QNEKKFLWNDDGSV
+492 QNEKEFLWNDDGSV
-506 LECKVNEKTIYRKL
+506 LECKENEKTIYRKL

-583 FEYEKDGKIHRIN
+583 YEYEKDGKIHRIN
-596 YSNNFVM
+596 YSNNLVI
-603 EIEYNGRKDLIAIKF
+603 EIEYSGRKDLIAITF
-618 TDNNTGKSIITEI
+618 TDNNNGKRIITEI
-631 EYDHHHMPLRVYK
+631 EYNHHHMPLRVYK
-644 GNGNKREL
+644 GDGNKREL

-680 KEKLSFEYL
+680 KEKLSFEAL

>member
-1 MKVLI
+1 MSCEYKKVSLKVLI

-36 DKAGDPVRITTG
+36 DTAGDPVRITTG

-54 TDIIKQNVINLIV
+54 TDILKQNVINLIV

-92 VILGTRPNIQNIYD
+92 VILGTKANVQDIYD
-106 AYAKYLLK
+106 AYAEYLLE

-126 KEDLFVEDP
+126 KEDFFVEDP
-135 YSVVDEVNIRIKTID
+135 YSVVDEANIRIKT
-150 FITEQAAQIKAE
+150 
-162 FESILKDAPADS
+162 
-174 ETAATLRDSIEDCD
+174 
-188 KTIGMAEEKKAFL
+188 
-201 QNDLA
+201 
-206 EAEELLEKLN
+206 AEELLKKLN
-216 KVKKEYE
+216 ELKKEYE
-223 ETKKKT
+223 DTKKKT
-229 EAAEQDLQ
+229 EEAEQELQ

-272 GYPHLMYQY
+272 GYPYLMYQH

-289 SKDRDCAC
+289 SKDRDCVC

-305 VYKSSVKK
+305 VYKGSVKK

-332 EYIRDDDEK
+332 EYIRDEDEK
-341 IKFIKSSFGETFA
+341 IKFIKSSFGESFA
-354 VEYENNFIKRI
+354 VEYENNFIKKI

-372 ENVLYYYEDDRMTG
+372 ENVLYYYEGDRMTG

-413 STYTIIYDD
+413 SAYTIIYDD

-461 KTVYHYDNKHR
+461 KTVYHYNNKHR
-472 TTKRENYDPDGN
+472 TTKLEKYDPDGN

-492 QNEKKFLWNDDGSV
+492 QNEKEFLWNDDGSV
-506 LECKVNEKTIYRKL
+506 LECKENEKTIYRKL

-583 FEYEKDGKIHRIN
+583 YDYEKDGKIHRIN
-596 YSNNFVM
+596 YSNNLVM
-603 EIEYNGRKDLIAIKF
+603 EIEYNGRKDLIAITF
-618 TDNNTGKSIITEI
+618 TDNNNGKRIITEI

-644 GNGNKREL
+644 GDGNKREL
-652 KKVFTYTDEGWLLSS
+652 KKVFTYTDESWLLSS

-680 KEKLSFEYL
+680 KEKLSFEDL

>member
-1 MKVLI
+1 MSCEYKKVSLKVLI

-36 DKAGDPVRITTG
+36 DTAGDPVRITTG

-92 VILGTRPNIQNIYD
+92 VILGTKANVQDIYD
-106 AYAKYLLK
+106 AYAEYLLE

-126 KEDLFVEDP
+126 KEDFFVEDP
-135 YSVVDEVNIRIKTID
+135 YSVVDEANIRIKT
-150 FITEQAAQIKAE
+150 
-162 FESILKDAPADS
+162 
-174 ETAATLRDSIEDCD
+174 
-188 KTIGMAEEKKAFL
+188 
-201 QNDLA
+201 
-206 EAEELLEKLN
+206 AEELLKRLN
-216 KVKKEYE
+216 ELKKEYE
-223 ETKKKT
+223 DTKKKT
-229 EAAEQDLQ
+229 EEAEQELQ

-272 GYPHLMYQY
+272 GYPYLMYQH

-289 SKDRDCAC
+289 SKDRDCVC

-305 VYKSSVKK
+305 VYKDSVKK

-332 EYIRDDDEK
+332 EYIRDEDEK
-341 IKFIKSSFGETFA
+341 IKFIKSSFGESFA
-354 VEYENNFIKRI
+354 VEYENNFIKKI

-372 ENVLYYYEDDRMTG
+372 ENVLYYYEGDRMTG

-413 STYTIIYDD
+413 SAYTIIYDD

-461 KTVYHYDNKHR
+461 KTVYHYNNKHR
-472 TTKRENYDPDGN
+472 TTKLEEYDPDGN

-492 QNEKKFLWNDDGSV
+492 QNEKEFLWNDDGSV
-506 LECKVNEKTIYRKL
+506 LECKENEKTIYRKL

-583 FEYEKDGKIHRIN
+583 YEYEKDGKIHRIN
-596 YSNNFVM
+596 YSNNLVM
-603 EIEYNGRKDLIAIKF
+603 EIEYNGRKDLIAITF
-618 TDNNTGKSIITEI
+618 TDNNNGKRIITEI

-644 GNGNKREL
+644 GDGNKREL

-680 KEKLSFEYL
+680 KAKLSFEDL

>member
-1 MKVLI
+1 MSCEYKKVSLKVLI

-36 DKAGDPVRITTG
+36 DTAGDPVRITTG

-54 TDIIKQNVINLIV
+54 TDILKQNVINLIV

-92 VILGTRPNIQNIYD
+92 VILGTKANVQDIYD
-106 AYAKYLLK
+106 AYAEYLLE

-126 KEDLFVEDP
+126 KEDFFVEDP
-135 YSVVDEVNIRIKTID
+135 YSVVDEANIRIKT
-150 FITEQAAQIKAE
+150 
-162 FESILKDAPADS
+162 
-174 ETAATLRDSIEDCD
+174 
-188 KTIGMAEEKKAFL
+188 
-201 QNDLA
+201 
-206 EAEELLEKLN
+206 AEELLKKLN
-216 KVKKEYE
+216 ELKKEYE
-223 ETKKKT
+223 DTKKKT
-229 EAAEQDLQ
+229 EEAEQELQ

-257 FEETGLDTVTYVDEG
+257 FEETGLDTVTYVDER
-272 GYPHLMYQY
+272 GYPYLMYQH

-289 SKDRDCAC
+289 SKDRDCVC

-305 VYKSSVKK
+305 VYKGSVKK
-313 TCDYK
+313 ICDYK

-332 EYIRDDDEK
+332 EYIRDEDEK
-341 IKFIKSSFGETFA
+341 IKFIKSSFGESFA
-354 VEYENNFIKRI
+354 VEYENNFIKKI

-372 ENVLYYYEDDRMTG
+372 ENVLYYYEGDRMTG

-413 STYTIIYDD
+413 SAYTIIYDD

-461 KTVYHYDNKHR
+461 KTVYHYNNKHR
-472 TTKRENYDPDGN
+472 TTKLEKYDPDGN

-492 QNEKKFLWNDDGSV
+492 QNEKEFLWNDDGSV
-506 LECKVNEKTIYRKL
+506 LECKENEKTIYRKL

-583 FEYEKDGKIHRIN
+583 YEYEKDGKIHRIN
-596 YSNNFVM
+596 YSNNLVM
-603 EIEYNGRKDLIAIKF
+603 EIEYNGRKDLIAITF
-618 TDNNTGKSIITEI
+618 TDNNNGKRIITEI

-644 GNGNKREL
+644 GDGNKREL

-680 KEKLSFEYL
+680 KAKLSFEAL

>member
-1 MKVLI
+1 MSCEYKKVSLKVLI

-36 DKAGDPVRITTG
+36 DTAGDPVRITTG

-54 TDIIKQNVINLIV
+54 TDILKQNVINLIV

-92 VILGTRPNIQNIYD
+92 VILGTKANVQDIYD
-106 AYAKYLLK
+106 AYAEYLLE

-126 KEDLFVEDP
+126 KEDFFVEDP
-135 YSVVDEVNIRIKTID
+135 YSVVDEANIRIKT
-150 FITEQAAQIKAE
+150 
-162 FESILKDAPADS
+162 
-174 ETAATLRDSIEDCD
+174 
-188 KTIGMAEEKKAFL
+188 
-201 QNDLA
+201 
-206 EAEELLEKLN
+206 AEELLKKLN
-216 KVKKEYE
+216 ELKKEYE
-223 ETKKKT
+223 DTKKKT
-229 EAAEQDLQ
+229 EEAEQELQ

-257 FEETGLDTVTYVDEG
+257 FEETGLDTVTYVDER
-272 GYPHLMYQY
+272 GYPYLMYQH

-289 SKDRDCAC
+289 SKDRDCVC

-305 VYKSSVKK
+305 VYKGSVKK

-332 EYIRDDDEK
+332 EYIRDEDEK
-341 IKFIKSSFGETFA
+341 IKFIKSSFGESFA

-372 ENVLYYYEDDRMTG
+372 ENVLYYYEGDRMTG

-413 STYTIIYDD
+413 SAYTIIYDD

-461 KTVYHYDNKHR
+461 KTVYHYNNKHR
-472 TTKRENYDPDGN
+472 TTKLEKYDPDGN

-492 QNEKKFLWNDDGSV
+492 QNEKEFLWNDDGSV
-506 LECKVNEKTIYRKL
+506 LECKENEKTIYRKL

-583 FEYEKDGKIHRIN
+583 YEYEKDGKIHRIN
-596 YSNNFVM
+596 YSNNLVM
-603 EIEYNGRKDLIAIKF
+603 EIEHNGRKDLIAITF
-618 TDNNTGKSIITEI
+618 TDNNNGKRIITEI

-644 GNGNKREL
+644 GDGNKREL

-680 KEKLSFEYL
+680 KAKLSFEAL

>member
-1 MKVLI
+1 MSCEYKKVSLKVLI

-36 DKAGDPVRITTG
+36 DTAGDPVRITTG

-54 TDIIKQNVINLIV
+54 TDILKQNVINLIV

-92 VILGTRPNIQNIYD
+92 VILGTKANVQDIYD
-106 AYAKYLLK
+106 AYAEYLLE

-126 KEDLFVEDP
+126 KEDFFVEDP
-135 YSVVDEVNIRIKTID
+135 YSVVDEANIRIKT
-150 FITEQAAQIKAE
+150 
-162 FESILKDAPADS
+162 
-174 ETAATLRDSIEDCD
+174 
-188 KTIGMAEEKKAFL
+188 
-201 QNDLA
+201 
-206 EAEELLEKLN
+206 AEELLKKLN
-216 KVKKEYE
+216 ELKKEYE
-223 ETKKKT
+223 DTKKKT
-229 EAAEQDLQ
+229 EEAEQELQ

-272 GYPHLMYQY
+272 GYPYLMYQH

-289 SKDRDCAC
+289 SKDRDCVC

-305 VYKSSVKK
+305 VYKGSVKK

-332 EYIRDDDEK
+332 EYIRDEDEK
-341 IKFIKSSFGETFA
+341 IKFIKSSFGESFA

-372 ENVLYYYEDDRMTG
+372 ENVLYYYEGDRMTG

-413 STYTIIYDD
+413 SAYTIIYDD

-461 KTVYHYDNKHR
+461 KTVYHYNNKHR
-472 TTKRENYDPDGN
+472 TTKLEKYDPDGN

-492 QNEKKFLWNDDGSV
+492 QNEKEFLWNDDGSV
-506 LECKVNEKTIYRKL
+506 LECKENEKTIYRKL

-583 FEYEKDGKIHRIN
+583 YEYEKDGKIHRIN
-596 YSNNFVM
+596 YSNNLVM
-603 EIEYNGRKDLIAIKF
+603 EIEYNGRKDLIAITF
-618 TDNNTGKSIITEI
+618 TDNNNGKRIITEI

-644 GNGNKREL
+644 GDGNKREL

-680 KEKLSFEYL
+680 KEKLSFEDL

-699 NDAYIYKD
+699 DDAYIYKD

>member
-1 MKVLI
+1 MSCEYKKVSLKVLI
-6 LVFTILLQTTLFAQ
+6 LVFTILLQTTLFAK

-36 DKAGDPVRITTG
+36 DTAGDPVRITTG

-54 TDIIKQNVINLIV
+54 TDILKQNVINLIV

-92 VILGTRPNIQNIYD
+92 VILGTKANVQDIYD
-106 AYAKYLLK
+106 AYAEYLLE

-126 KEDLFVEDP
+126 KEDFFVEDP
-135 YSVVDEVNIRIKTID
+135 YSVVDEANIRIKT
-150 FITEQAAQIKAE
+150 
-162 FESILKDAPADS
+162 
-174 ETAATLRDSIEDCD
+174 
-188 KTIGMAEEKKAFL
+188 
-201 QNDLA
+201 
-206 EAEELLEKLN
+206 AEELLEKLN
-216 KVKKEYE
+216 ELKKEYE
-223 ETKKKT
+223 DTKKKT
-229 EAAEQDLQ
+229 EEAEQELQ

-257 FEETGLDTVTYVDEG
+257 FEETGLDTVTYVDER
-272 GYPHLMYQY
+272 GYPYLMYQH

-289 SKDRDCAC
+289 SKDRDCVC

-305 VYKSSVKK
+305 VYKDSVKK

-332 EYIRDDDEK
+332 EYIRDEDEK
-341 IKFIKSSFGETFA
+341 IKFIKSSFGESFA
-354 VEYENNFIKRI
+354 VEYENNFIKKI

-372 ENVLYYYEDDRMTG
+372 ENVLYYYEGDRMTG

-413 STYTIIYDD
+413 SAYTIIYDD

-461 KTVYHYDNKHR
+461 KTVYHYNNKHR
-472 TTKRENYDPDGN
+472 TTKLEKYDPDGN

-492 QNEKKFLWNDDGSV
+492 QNEKEFLWNDDGSV
-506 LECKVNEKTIYRKL
+506 LECKENEKTIYRKL

-583 FEYEKDGKIHRIN
+583 YEYEKDGKIHRIN
-596 YSNNFVM
+596 YSNNLVM
-603 EIEYNGRKDLIAIKF
+603 EIEYNGRKDLIAITF
-618 TDNNTGKSIITEI
+618 TDNNNGKRIITEI

-644 GNGNKREL
+644 GDGNKREL

-680 KEKLSFEYL
+680 KEKLSFEDL

>member
-1 MKVLI
+1 MSCEYKKVSLKVLI

-36 DKAGDPVRITTG
+36 DTAGDPVRITTG

-54 TDIIKQNVINLIV
+54 TDILKQNVINLIV

-92 VILGTRPNIQNIYD
+92 VILGTKANVQDIYD
-106 AYAKYLLK
+106 AYAEYLLE

-126 KEDLFVEDP
+126 KEDFFVKDP
-135 YSVVDEVNIRIKTID
+135 YSVVDEANIRIKT
-150 FITEQAAQIKAE
+150 
-162 FESILKDAPADS
+162 
-174 ETAATLRDSIEDCD
+174 
-188 KTIGMAEEKKAFL
+188 
-201 QNDLA
+201 
-206 EAEELLEKLN
+206 AEELLKKLN
-216 KVKKEYE
+216 ELKKEYE
-223 ETKKKT
+223 DTKKKT
-229 EAAEQDLQ
+229 EEAEQELQ

-257 FEETGLDTVTYVDEG
+257 FEETGLDTVTYVDER
-272 GYPHLMYQY
+272 GYPYLMYQH

-289 SKDRDCAC
+289 SKDRDCVC

-305 VYKSSVKK
+305 VYKGSVKK

-332 EYIRDDDEK
+332 EYIRDEDEK
-341 IKFIKSSFGETFA
+341 IKFIKSSFGESFA
-354 VEYENNFIKRI
+354 VEYENNFIKKI

-372 ENVLYYYEDDRMTG
+372 ENVLYYYEGDRMTG

-413 STYTIIYDD
+413 SAYTIIYDD

-461 KTVYHYDNKHR
+461 KTVYHYNNKHR
-472 TTKRENYDPDGN
+472 TTKLEKYDPDGN

-492 QNEKKFLWNDDGSV
+492 QNEKEFLWNDDGSV
-506 LECKVNEKTIYRKL
+506 LECKENEKTIYRKL

-583 FEYEKDGKIHRIN
+583 YEYEKDGKIHRIN
-596 YSNNFVM
+596 YSNNLVI
-603 EIEYNGRKDLIAIKF
+603 EIEYNGRKDLIAITF
-618 TDNNTGKSIITEI
+618 TDNNNGKRIITEI

-644 GNGNKREL
+644 GDGNKREL

-680 KEKLSFEYL
+680 KEKLSFEDL

>member
-1 MKVLI
+1 MSCEYKKVSLKVLI

-36 DKAGDPVRITTG
+36 DTAGDPVRITTG

-54 TDIIKQNVINLIV
+54 TDILKQNVINLIV

-92 VILGTRPNIQNIYD
+92 VILGTKANVQDIYD
-106 AYAKYLLK
+106 AYAEYLLE

-126 KEDLFVEDP
+126 KEDFFVEDP
-135 YSVVDEVNIRIKTID
+135 YSVVDEANIRIKT
-150 FITEQAAQIKAE
+150 
-162 FESILKDAPADS
+162 
-174 ETAATLRDSIEDCD
+174 
-188 KTIGMAEEKKAFL
+188 
-201 QNDLA
+201 
-206 EAEELLEKLN
+206 AEELLKKLN
-216 KVKKEYE
+216 ELKKEYE
-223 ETKKKT
+223 DTKKKT
-229 EAAEQDLQ
+229 EEAEQELQ

-257 FEETGLDTVTYVDEG
+257 FEETGLDTVTYVDER
-272 GYPHLMYQY
+272 GYPYLMYQH

-289 SKDRDCAC
+289 SKDRDCVC

-305 VYKSSVKK
+305 VYKGSVKK

-332 EYIRDDDEK
+332 EYIRDEDEK
-341 IKFIKSSFGETFA
+341 IKFIKSSFGESFA
-354 VEYENNFIKRI
+354 VEYENNFIKKI

-372 ENVLYYYEDDRMTG
+372 ENVLYYYEGDRMTG

-413 STYTIIYDD
+413 SAYTIIYDD

-461 KTVYHYDNKHR
+461 KTVYHYNNKHR
-472 TTKRENYDPDGN
+472 TTKLEKYDPDGN

-492 QNEKKFLWNDDGSV
+492 QNEKEFLWNDDGSV
-506 LECKVNEKTIYRKL
+506 LECKENEKTIYRKL

-583 FEYEKDGKIHRIN
+583 YEYEKDGKIHRIN
-596 YSNNFVM
+596 YSNNLVM
-603 EIEYNGRKDLIAIKF
+603 EIEYNGRKDLIAITF
-618 TDNNTGKSIITEI
+618 TDNNNGKRIITEI

-644 GNGNKREL
+644 GDGNNREL

-680 KEKLSFEYL
+680 KAKLSFEDL

>member
-1 MKVLI
+1 MSCEYKKVSLKVLI

-36 DKAGDPVRITTG
+36 DTAGDPVRITTG

-92 VILGTRPNIQNIYD
+92 VILGTKANVQDIYD
-106 AYAKYLLK
+106 AYAEYLLE

-126 KEDLFVEDP
+126 KEDFFVEDP
-135 YSVVDEVNIRIKTID
+135 YSVVDEANNRIKT
-150 FITEQAAQIKAE
+150 
-162 FESILKDAPADS
+162 
-174 ETAATLRDSIEDCD
+174 
-188 KTIGMAEEKKAFL
+188 
-201 QNDLA
+201 
-206 EAEELLEKLN
+206 AEELLKKLN
-216 KVKKEYE
+216 ELKKEYE
-223 ETKKKT
+223 DTKKKT
-229 EAAEQDLQ
+229 EEAEQELQ

-272 GYPHLMYQY
+272 GYPYLMYQH

-289 SKDRDCAC
+289 SKDRDCVC

-305 VYKSSVKK
+305 VYKGSVKK

-332 EYIRDDDEK
+332 EYIRDEDEK
-341 IKFIKSSFGETFA
+341 IKFIKSSFGESFA
-354 VEYENNFIKRI
+354 VEYENNFIKKI

-372 ENVLYYYEDDRMTG
+372 ENVLYYYEGDRMTG

-413 STYTIIYDD
+413 SAYTIIYDD

-461 KTVYHYDNKHR
+461 KTVYHYNNKHR
-472 TTKRENYDPDGN
+472 TTKLEKYDPDGN

-492 QNEKKFLWNDDGSV
+492 QNEKEFLWNDDGSV
-506 LECKVNEKTIYRKL
+506 LECKENEKTIYRKL

-583 FEYEKDGKIHRIN
+583 YEYEKDGKIHRIN
-596 YSNNFVM
+596 YSNNLVI
-603 EIEYNGRKDLIAIKF
+603 EIEYSGRKDLIAITF
-618 TDNNTGKSIITEI
+618 TDNNNGKRIITEI
-631 EYDHHHMPLRVYK
+631 EYNHHHMPLRVYK
-644 GNGNKREL
+644 GDGNKREL

-680 KEKLSFEYL
+680 KEKLSFEAL

-699 NDAYIYKD
+699 DDAYIYKD

>member
-1 MKVLI
+1 MSCEYKKVSLKVLI

-36 DKAGDPVRITTG
+36 DTAGDPVRITTG

-54 TDIIKQNVINLIV
+54 TDILKQNVINLIV

-92 VILGTRPNIQNIYD
+92 VILGTKANVQDIYD
-106 AYAKYLLK
+106 AYAEYLLE

-126 KEDLFVEDP
+126 KEDFFVEDP
-135 YSVVDEVNIRIKTID
+135 YSVVDEANIRIKT
-150 FITEQAAQIKAE
+150 
-162 FESILKDAPADS
+162 
-174 ETAATLRDSIEDCD
+174 
-188 KTIGMAEEKKAFL
+188 
-201 QNDLA
+201 
-206 EAEELLEKLN
+206 AEELLEKLN
-216 KVKKEYE
+216 ELKKEYE
-223 ETKKKT
+223 DTKKKT
-229 EAAEQDLQ
+229 EEAEQELQ

-257 FEETGLDTVTYVDEG
+257 FEETGLDTVTYVDER
-272 GYPHLMYQY
+272 GYPYLMYQH

-289 SKDRDCAC
+289 SKDRDCVC

-305 VYKSSVKK
+305 VYKDSVKK

-332 EYIRDDDEK
+332 EYIRDEDEK
-341 IKFIKSSFGETFA
+341 IKFIKSSFGESFA
-354 VEYENNFIKRI
+354 VEYENNFIKKI

-372 ENVLYYYEDDRMTG
+372 ENVLYYYEGDRMTG

-413 STYTIIYDD
+413 SAYTIIYDD

-461 KTVYHYDNKHR
+461 KTVYHYNNKHR
-472 TTKRENYDPDGN
+472 TTKLEKYDPDGN

-492 QNEKKFLWNDDGSV
+492 QNEKEFLWNDDGSV
-506 LECKVNEKTIYRKL
+506 LECKENEKTIYRKL
-520 FNSKGQTIRY
+520 FNSKGQAIRY

-583 FEYEKDGKIHRIN
+583 YEYEKDGKIHRIN
-596 YSNNFVM
+596 YSNNLVM
-603 EIEYNGRKDLIAIKF
+603 EIEYNGRKDLIAITF
-618 TDNNTGKSIITEI
+618 TDNNTSKRIITEI

-644 GNGNKREL
+644 GDGNKREL

-667 EIEGVKKTFDGYA
+667 EIEGVKKTFDEYA
-680 KEKLSFEYL
+680 KAKLSFEDL

>member
-1 MKVLI
+1 MSCEYKKVSLKVLI

-36 DKAGDPVRITTG
+36 DTAGDPVRITTG

-54 TDIIKQNVINLIV
+54 TDILKQNVINLIV

-72 STKDVTGSFGLGWST
+72 STKDVTGRFGLGWST

-92 VILGTRPNIQNIYD
+92 VILGTKANVQDIYD
-106 AYAKYLLK
+106 AYAEYLLE

-126 KEDLFVEDP
+126 KEDFFVKDP
-135 YSVVDEVNIRIKTID
+135 YSVVDEANIRIKT
-150 FITEQAAQIKAE
+150 
-162 FESILKDAPADS
+162 
-174 ETAATLRDSIEDCD
+174 
-188 KTIGMAEEKKAFL
+188 
-201 QNDLA
+201 
-206 EAEELLEKLN
+206 AEELLKKLN
-216 KVKKEYE
+216 ELKKEYE
-223 ETKKKT
+223 DTKKKT
-229 EAAEQDLQ
+229 EEAEQELQ

-257 FEETGLDTVTYVDEG
+257 FEETGLDTVTYVDER
-272 GYPHLMYQY
+272 GYPYLMYQH

-289 SKDRDCAC
+289 SKDRDCVC

-305 VYKSSVKK
+305 VYKGSVKK

-332 EYIRDDDEK
+332 EYIRDEDEK
-341 IKFIKSSFGETFA
+341 IKFIKSSFGESFA
-354 VEYENNFIKRI
+354 VEYENNFIKKI

-372 ENVLYYYEDDRMTG
+372 ENVLYYYEGDRMTG

-413 STYTIIYDD
+413 SAYTIIYDD

-461 KTVYHYDNKHR
+461 KTVYHYNNKHR
-472 TTKRENYDPDGN
+472 TTKLEKYDPDGN

-492 QNEKKFLWNDDGSV
+492 QNEKEFLWNDDGSV
-506 LECKVNEKTIYRKL
+506 LECKENEKTIYRKL

-583 FEYEKDGKIHRIN
+583 YEYEKDGKIHRIN
-596 YSNNFVM
+596 YSNNLVM
-603 EIEYNGRKDLIAIKF
+603 EIEYNGRKDLIAITF
-618 TDNNTGKSIITEI
+618 TDNNNGKRIITEI

-644 GNGNKREL
+644 GDGNNREL

-680 KEKLSFEYL
+680 KAKLSFEDL

>member
-1 MKVLI
+1 MSCEYKKVSLKVLI

-36 DKAGDPVRITTG
+36 DTAGDPVRITTG

-54 TDIIKQNVINLIV
+54 TDILKQNVINLIV

-92 VILGTRPNIQNIYD
+92 VILGTKANVQDIYD
-106 AYAKYLLK
+106 AYAEYLLE

-126 KEDLFVEDP
+126 KEDFFVEDP
-135 YSVVDEVNIRIKTID
+135 YSVVDEANIRIKT
-150 FITEQAAQIKAE
+150 
-162 FESILKDAPADS
+162 
-174 ETAATLRDSIEDCD
+174 
-188 KTIGMAEEKKAFL
+188 
-201 QNDLA
+201 
-206 EAEELLEKLN
+206 AEELLKKLN
-216 KVKKEYE
+216 ELKKEYE
-223 ETKKKT
+223 DTKKKT
-229 EAAEQDLQ
+229 EEAEQELQ

-257 FEETGLDTVTYVDEG
+257 FEETGLDTVTYVDER
-272 GYPHLMYQY
+272 GYPYLMYQH

-289 SKDRDCAC
+289 SKDRDCVC

-305 VYKSSVKK
+305 VYKGSVKK

-332 EYIRDDDEK
+332 EYIRDEDEK
-341 IKFIKSSFGETFA
+341 IKFIKSSFGESFA
-354 VEYENNFIKRI
+354 VEYENNFIKKI

-372 ENVLYYYEDDRMTG
+372 ENVLYYYEGDRMTG

-413 STYTIIYDD
+413 SAYTIIYDD

-461 KTVYHYDNKHR
+461 KTVYHYNNKHR
-472 TTKRENYDPDGN
+472 TTKLEKYDPDGN

-492 QNEKKFLWNDDGSV
+492 QNEKEFLWNDDGSV
-506 LECKVNEKTIYRKL
+506 LECKENEKTIYRKL

-583 FEYEKDGKIHRIN
+583 YEYEKDGKIHRIN
-596 YSNNFVM
+596 YSNNLVM
-603 EIEYNGRKDLIAIKF
+603 EIEYNGRKDLIAITF
-618 TDNNTGKSIITEI
+618 TDNNNGKRIITEI

-644 GNGNKREL
+644 GDGNKREL

-680 KEKLSFEYL
+680 KEKLSFEDL

-699 NDAYIYKD
+699 DDAYIYKD

>member
-1 MKVLI
+1 MSCEYKKVSLKVLI

-36 DKAGDPVRITTG
+36 DTAGDPVRITTG

-54 TDIIKQNVINLIV
+54 TDILKQNVINLIV

-92 VILGTRPNIQNIYD
+92 VILGTKANVQDIYD
-106 AYAKYLLK
+106 AYAEYLLE

-126 KEDLFVEDP
+126 KEDFFVEDP
-135 YSVVDEVNIRIKTID
+135 YSVVNEANIRIKT
-150 FITEQAAQIKAE
+150 
-162 FESILKDAPADS
+162 
-174 ETAATLRDSIEDCD
+174 
-188 KTIGMAEEKKAFL
+188 
-201 QNDLA
+201 
-206 EAEELLEKLN
+206 AEELLEKLN
-216 KVKKEYE
+216 ELKKEYE
-223 ETKKKT
+223 DTKKKT
-229 EAAEQDLQ
+229 EEAEQELQ

-257 FEETGLDTVTYVDEG
+257 FEETGLDTVTYVDER
-272 GYPHLMYQY
+272 GYPYLMYQH

-289 SKDRDCAC
+289 SKDRDCVC

-305 VYKSSVKK
+305 VYKGSVKK

-332 EYIRDDDEK
+332 EYIRDEDEK
-341 IKFIKSSFGETFA
+341 IKFIKSSFGESFA

-372 ENVLYYYEDDRMTG
+372 ENVLYYYEGDRMTG

-413 STYTIIYDD
+413 SAYTIIYDD

-461 KTVYHYDNKHR
+461 KTVYHYNNKHR
-472 TTKRENYDPDGN
+472 TTKLEKYDPDGN

-492 QNEKKFLWNDDGSV
+492 QNEKEFLWNDDGSV
-506 LECKVNEKTIYRKL
+506 LECKENEKTIYRKL

-583 FEYEKDGKIHRIN
+583 YDYEKDGKIHRIN
-596 YSNNFVM
+596 YSNNLVM
-603 EIEYNGRKDLIAIKF
+603 EIEYNGRKDLIAITF
-618 TDNNTGKSIITEI
+618 TDNNNGKRIITEI

-644 GNGNKREL
+644 GDGNKREL

-680 KEKLSFEYL
+680 KAKLSFEAL

>member
-1 MKVLI
+1 MSCEYKKVSLKVLI

-36 DKAGDPVRITTG
+36 DTAGDPVRITTG

-54 TDIIKQNVINLIV
+54 TDILKQNVINLIV

-92 VILGTRPNIQNIYD
+92 VILGTKENIQSIYD
-106 AYAKYLLK
+106 AYAEYLLE

-126 KEDLFVEDP
+126 KEDFFVEDP
-135 YSVVDEVNIRIKTID
+135 YSVVNEANIRIKT
-150 FITEQAAQIKAE
+150 
-162 FESILKDAPADS
+162 
-174 ETAATLRDSIEDCD
+174 
-188 KTIGMAEEKKAFL
+188 
-201 QNDLA
+201 
-206 EAEELLEKLN
+206 AEELLKKLN
-216 KVKKEYE
+216 ELKKEYE
-223 ETKKKT
+223 DTKKKT
-229 EAAEQDLQ
+229 EEAEQELQ

-272 GYPHLMYQY
+272 GYPYLMYQH

-289 SKDRDCAC
+289 SKDRDCVC

-305 VYKSSVKK
+305 VYKGSVKK

-332 EYIRDDDEK
+332 EYIRDEDEK
-341 IKFIKSSFGETFA
+341 IKFIKSSFGESFA
-354 VEYENNFIKRI
+354 VEYENNFIKKI

-372 ENVLYYYEDDRMTG
+372 ENVLYYYEGDRMTG

-413 STYTIIYDD
+413 SAYTIIYDD

-461 KTVYHYDNKHR
+461 KTVYHYNNKHR
-472 TTKRENYDPDGN
+472 TTKLEKYDPDGN

-492 QNEKKFLWNDDGSV
+492 QNEKEFLWNDDGSV
-506 LECKVNEKTIYRKL
+506 LECKENEKTIYRKL

-583 FEYEKDGKIHRIN
+583 YEYEKDGKIHRIN
-596 YSNNFVM
+596 YSNNLVM
-603 EIEYNGRKDLIAIKF
+603 EIEYNGRKDLIAITF
-618 TDNNTGKSIITEI
+618 TDNNNGKRIITEI

-644 GNGNKREL
+644 GDGNKREL

-680 KEKLSFEYL
+680 KAKLSFEDL

-699 NDAYIYKD
+699 NDAYICKD

>member
-1 MKVLI
+1 MSCEYKKVSLKVLI

-36 DKAGDPVRITTG
+36 DTAGDPVRITTG

-54 TDIIKQNVINLIV
+54 TDILKQNVINLIV

-92 VILGTRPNIQNIYD
+92 VILGTKANVQDIYD
-106 AYAKYLLK
+106 AYAEYLLE

-126 KEDLFVEDP
+126 KEDFFVEDP
-135 YSVVDEVNIRIKTID
+135 YSVVNEANIRIKT
-150 FITEQAAQIKAE
+150 
-162 FESILKDAPADS
+162 
-174 ETAATLRDSIEDCD
+174 
-188 KTIGMAEEKKAFL
+188 
-201 QNDLA
+201 
-206 EAEELLEKLN
+206 AEELLEKLN
-216 KVKKEYE
+216 ELKKEYE
-223 ETKKKT
+223 DTKKKT
-229 EAAEQDLQ
+229 EEAEQELQ

-257 FEETGLDTVTYVDEG
+257 FEETGLDTVTYVDER
-272 GYPHLMYQY
+272 GYPYLMYQH

-289 SKDRDCAC
+289 SKDRDCVC

-305 VYKSSVKK
+305 VYKGSVKK

-332 EYIRDDDEK
+332 EYIRDEDEK
-341 IKFIKSSFGETFA
+341 IKFIKSSFGESFA
-354 VEYENNFIKRI
+354 VEYENNFIKKI

-372 ENVLYYYEDDRMTG
+372 ENVLYYYEGDRMTG

-413 STYTIIYDD
+413 SAYTIIYDD

-461 KTVYHYDNKHR
+461 KTVYHYNNKHR
-472 TTKRENYDPDGN
+472 TTKLEKYDPDGN

-492 QNEKKFLWNDDGSV
+492 QNEKEFLWNDDGSV
-506 LECKVNEKTIYRKL
+506 LECKENEKTIYRKL

-583 FEYEKDGKIHRIN
+583 YEYEKDGKIHRIN
-596 YSNNFVM
+596 YSNNLVM
-603 EIEYNGRKDLIAIKF
+603 EIEYNGRKDLIAITF
-618 TDNNTGKSIITEI
+618 TDNNNGKRIITEI

-644 GNGNKREL
+644 GDRNKREL

-680 KEKLSFEYL
+680 KEKLSFEDL

>member
-1 MKVLI
+1 MSCEYKKVSLKVLI

-36 DKAGDPVRITTG
+36 DTAGDPVRITTG

-54 TDIIKQNVINLIV
+54 TDILKQNVINLIV

-92 VILGTRPNIQNIYD
+92 VILGTKANVQDIYD
-106 AYAKYLLK
+106 AYAEYLLE

-126 KEDLFVEDP
+126 KEDFFVEDP
-135 YSVVDEVNIRIKTID
+135 YSVVDEANIRIKT
-150 FITEQAAQIKAE
+150 
-162 FESILKDAPADS
+162 
-174 ETAATLRDSIEDCD
+174 
-188 KTIGMAEEKKAFL
+188 
-201 QNDLA
+201 
-206 EAEELLEKLN
+206 AEELLKKLN
-216 KVKKEYE
+216 ELKKEYE
-223 ETKKKT
+223 DTKKKT
-229 EAAEQDLQ
+229 EEAEQELQ

-257 FEETGLDTVTYVDEG
+257 FEETGLDTVTYVDER
-272 GYPHLMYQY
+272 GYPYLMYQH

-289 SKDRDCAC
+289 SKDRDCVC

-305 VYKSSVKK
+305 VYKDSVKK

-332 EYIRDDDEK
+332 EYIRDEDEK
-341 IKFIKSSFGETFA
+341 IRFIKSSFGESFA
-354 VEYENNFIKRI
+354 VEYENNFIKKI

-372 ENVLYYYEDDRMTG
+372 ENVLYYYEGDRMTG

-413 STYTIIYDD
+413 SAYTIIYDD

-461 KTVYHYDNKHR
+461 KTVYHYNNKHR
-472 TTKRENYDPDGN
+472 TTKLEKYDPDGN

-492 QNEKKFLWNDDGSV
+492 QNEKEFLWNDDGSV
-506 LECKVNEKTIYRKL
+506 LECKENEKTIYRKL

-583 FEYEKDGKIHRIN
+583 YEYEKDGKIHRIN
-596 YSNNFVM
+596 YSNNLVM
-603 EIEYNGRKDLIAIKF
+603 EIGYNGRKDLIAITF
-618 TDNNTGKSIITEI
+618 TDNNNGKRIITEI

-644 GNGNKREL
+644 GDGNKREL

-680 KEKLSFEYL
+680 KAKLSFEAL

>member
-1 MKVLI
+1 MSCEYKKVSLKVLI

-36 DKAGDPVRITTG
+36 DTAGDPVRITTG

-54 TDIIKQNVINLIV
+54 TDILKQNVINLIV

-92 VILGTRPNIQNIYD
+92 VILGTKANVQDIYD
-106 AYAKYLLK
+106 AYAEYLLE

-126 KEDLFVEDP
+126 KEDFFVKDP
-135 YSVVDEVNIRIKTID
+135 YSVVDEANIRIKT
-150 FITEQAAQIKAE
+150 
-162 FESILKDAPADS
+162 
-174 ETAATLRDSIEDCD
+174 
-188 KTIGMAEEKKAFL
+188 
-201 QNDLA
+201 
-206 EAEELLEKLN
+206 AEELLKKLN
-216 KVKKEYE
+216 ELKKEYE
-223 ETKKKT
+223 DTKKKT
-229 EAAEQDLQ
+229 EEAEQELQ

-257 FEETGLDTVTYVDEG
+257 FEETGLDTVTYVDER
-272 GYPHLMYQY
+272 GYPYLMYQH

-289 SKDRDCAC
+289 SKDRDCVC

-305 VYKSSVKK
+305 VYKGSVKK

-332 EYIRDDDEK
+332 EYIRDEDEK
-341 IKFIKSSFGETFA
+341 IKFIKSSFGESFA
-354 VEYENNFIKRI
+354 VEYENNFIKKI

-372 ENVLYYYEDDRMTG
+372 ENVLYYYEGDRMTG

-413 STYTIIYDD
+413 SAYTIIYDD

-461 KTVYHYDNKHR
+461 KTVYHYNNKHR
-472 TTKRENYDPDGN
+472 TTKLEKYDPDGN

-492 QNEKKFLWNDDGSV
+492 QNEKEFLWNDDGSV
-506 LECKVNEKTIYRKL
+506 LECKENEKTIYRKL

-561 EMEYDSRNRLT
+561 EMEYDPRNRLT

-583 FEYEKDGKIHRIN
+583 YEYEKDGKIHRIN
-596 YSNNFVM
+596 YSNNLVM
-603 EIEYNGRKDLIAIKF
+603 EIEYNGRKDLIAITF
-618 TDNNTGKSIITEI
+618 TDNNNGKRIITEI

-644 GNGNKREL
+644 GDGNKREL

-680 KEKLSFEYL
+680 KEKLSFEDL
-689 WDIPDISNSD
+689 WDIPDNSNSD

-707 ENGIESLKQKLFA
+707 ENGIESLKQKLFV

>member
-1 MKVLI
+1 MSCEYKKVSLKVLI

-36 DKAGDPVRITTG
+36 DTAGDPVRITTG

-54 TDIIKQNVINLIV
+54 TDILKQNVINLIV

-92 VILGTRPNIQNIYD
+92 VILGTKANVQDIYD
-106 AYAKYLLK
+106 AYAEYLLE

-126 KEDLFVEDP
+126 KEDFFVEDP
-135 YSVVDEVNIRIKTID
+135 YSVVDEANIRIKT
-150 FITEQAAQIKAE
+150 
-162 FESILKDAPADS
+162 
-174 ETAATLRDSIEDCD
+174 
-188 KTIGMAEEKKAFL
+188 
-201 QNDLA
+201 
-206 EAEELLEKLN
+206 AEELLKKLN
-216 KVKKEYE
+216 ELKKEYE
-223 ETKKKT
+223 DTKKKT
-229 EAAEQDLQ
+229 EEAEQELQ

-257 FEETGLDTVTYVDEG
+257 FEETGLDTVTYVDER
-272 GYPHLMYQY
+272 GYPYLMYQH

-289 SKDRDCAC
+289 SKDRDCVC

-305 VYKSSVKK
+305 VYKDSVKK

-332 EYIRDDDEK
+332 EYIRDEDEK
-341 IKFIKSSFGETFA
+341 IKFIKSSFGESFA

-372 ENVLYYYEDDRMTG
+372 ENVLYYYEGDRMTG

-413 STYTIIYDD
+413 SAYTIIYDD

-461 KTVYHYDNKHR
+461 KTVYHYNNKHR
-472 TTKRENYDPDGN
+472 TTKLEKYDPDGN

-492 QNEKKFLWNDDGSV
+492 QNEKEFLWNDDGSV
-506 LECKVNEKTIYRKL
+506 LECKENEKTIYRKL

-583 FEYEKDGKIHRIN
+583 YEYEKDGKIHRIN
-596 YSNNFVM
+596 YSNNLVM
-603 EIEYNGRKDLIAIKF
+603 EIEYNGRKDLIAITF
-618 TDNNTGKSIITEI
+618 TDNNNGKRIITEI

-644 GNGNKREL
+644 GDGNKREL

-680 KEKLSFEYL
+680 KEKLSFEDL

>member
-1 MKVLI
+1 MSCEYKKVSLKVLI

-36 DKAGDPVRITTG
+36 DTAGDPVRITTG

-54 TDIIKQNVINLIV
+54 TDILKQNVINLIV

-92 VILGTRPNIQNIYD
+92 VILGTKANVQDIYD
-106 AYAKYLLK
+106 AYAEYLLE

-121 MENQI
+121 MENHI
-126 KEDLFVEDP
+126 KEDFFVEDP
-135 YSVVDEVNIRIKTID
+135 YSVVDEANIRIKT
-150 FITEQAAQIKAE
+150 
-162 FESILKDAPADS
+162 
-174 ETAATLRDSIEDCD
+174 
-188 KTIGMAEEKKAFL
+188 
-201 QNDLA
+201 
-206 EAEELLEKLN
+206 AEELLEKLN
-216 KVKKEYE
+216 ELKKEYE
-223 ETKKKT
+223 DTKKKT
-229 EAAEQDLQ
+229 EEAEQELQ

-257 FEETGLDTVTYVDEG
+257 FEETGLDTVTYVDER
-272 GYPHLMYQY
+272 GYPYLMYQH

-289 SKDRDCAC
+289 SKDRDCVC

-305 VYKSSVKK
+305 VYKGSVKK

-332 EYIRDDDEK
+332 EYIRDEDEK
-341 IKFIKSSFGETFA
+341 IKFIKSSFGESFA
-354 VEYENNFIKRI
+354 VEYENNFIKKI
-365 VNERDPS
+365 VNEREPS
-372 ENVLYYYEDDRMTG
+372 ENVLYYYEGDRMTG

-413 STYTIIYDD
+413 SAYTIIYDD

-461 KTVYHYDNKHR
+461 KTVYHYNNKHR
-472 TTKRENYDPDGN
+472 TTKLEKYDPDGN

-492 QNEKKFLWNDDGSV
+492 QNEKEFLWNDDGSV
-506 LECKVNEKTIYRKL
+506 LECKENEKTIYRKL

-583 FEYEKDGKIHRIN
+583 YEYEKDGKIHRIN
-596 YSNNFVM
+596 YSNNLVM
-603 EIEYNGRKDLIAIKF
+603 EIEYNGRKDLIAITF
-618 TDNNTGKSIITEI
+618 TDNNNGKRIITEI

-644 GNGNKREL
+644 GDGNKREL

-680 KEKLSFEYL
+680 KEKLSFEDL

>member
-1 MKVLI
+1 MSCEYKKVSLKVLI

-36 DKAGDPVRITTG
+36 DTAGDPVRITTG

-54 TDIIKQNVINLIV
+54 TDILKQNVINLIV

-92 VILGTRPNIQNIYD
+92 VILGTKANVEDIYD
-106 AYAKYLLK
+106 AYAEYLLE

-126 KEDLFVEDP
+126 KEDFFVEDP
-135 YSVVDEVNIRIKTID
+135 YSVVDEANIRIKT
-150 FITEQAAQIKAE
+150 
-162 FESILKDAPADS
+162 
-174 ETAATLRDSIEDCD
+174 
-188 KTIGMAEEKKAFL
+188 
-201 QNDLA
+201 
-206 EAEELLEKLN
+206 AEELLKKLN
-216 KVKKEYE
+216 ELKKEYE
-223 ETKKKT
+223 DTKKKT
-229 EAAEQDLQ
+229 EEAEQELQ

-257 FEETGLDTVTYVDEG
+257 FEETGLDTVTYVDER
-272 GYPHLMYQY
+272 GYPYLMYQH

-289 SKDRDCAC
+289 SKDRDCVC

-305 VYKSSVKK
+305 VYKGSVKK

-332 EYIRDDDEK
+332 EYIRDEDEK
-341 IKFIKSSFGETFA
+341 IKFIKSSFGESFA
-354 VEYENNFIKRI
+354 VEYENNFIKKI

-372 ENVLYYYEDDRMTG
+372 ENVLYYYEGDRMTG

-413 STYTIIYDD
+413 SAYTIIYDD

-461 KTVYHYDNKHR
+461 KTVYHYNNKHR
-472 TTKRENYDPDGN
+472 TTKLEKYDPDGN

-492 QNEKKFLWNDDGSV
+492 QNEKEFLWNDDGSV
-506 LECKVNEKTIYRKL
+506 LECKENEKTIYRKL

-583 FEYEKDGKIHRIN
+583 YEYEKDGKIHRIN
-596 YSNNFVM
+596 YSNNLVM
-603 EIEYNGRKDLIAIKF
+603 EIEYNGRKDLIAITF
-618 TDNNTGKSIITEI
+618 TDNNNGKRIITEI

-644 GNGNKREL
+644 GDGNKREL

-680 KEKLSFEYL
+680 KEKLSFEDL

>member
-1 MKVLI
+1 MSCEYKKVSLKVLI

-36 DKAGDPVRITTG
+36 DTAGDPVRITTG

-54 TDIIKQNVINLIV
+54 TDILKQNVINLIV

-92 VILGTRPNIQNIYD
+92 VILGTKANVQDIYD
-106 AYAKYLLK
+106 AYAEYLLE

-126 KEDLFVEDP
+126 KEDFFVEDP
-135 YSVVDEVNIRIKTID
+135 YSVVDEANIRIKT
-150 FITEQAAQIKAE
+150 
-162 FESILKDAPADS
+162 
-174 ETAATLRDSIEDCD
+174 
-188 KTIGMAEEKKAFL
+188 
-201 QNDLA
+201 
-206 EAEELLEKLN
+206 AEELLKKLN
-216 KVKKEYE
+216 ELKKEYE
-223 ETKKKT
+223 DTKKKT
-229 EAAEQDLQ
+229 EEAEQELQ

-257 FEETGLDTVTYVDEG
+257 FEETGLDTVTYVDER
-272 GYPHLMYQY
+272 GYPYLMYQH

-289 SKDRDCAC
+289 SKDRDCVC

-305 VYKSSVKK
+305 VYKGSVKK

-332 EYIRDDDEK
+332 EYIRDEDEK
-341 IKFIKSSFGETFA
+341 IKFIKSSFGESFA
-354 VEYENNFIKRI
+354 VEYENNFIKKI

-372 ENVLYYYEDDRMTG
+372 ENVLYYYEGDRMTG

-413 STYTIIYDD
+413 SAYTIIYDD

-461 KTVYHYDNKHR
+461 KTVYHYNNKHR
-472 TTKRENYDPDGN
+472 TTKLEKYDPDGN

-492 QNEKKFLWNDDGSV
+492 QNEKEFLWNDDGSV
-506 LECKVNEKTIYRKL
+506 LECKENEKTIYRKL

-583 FEYEKDGKIHRIN
+583 YEYEKDGKIHRIN
-596 YSNNFVM
+596 YSNNLVM
-603 EIEYNGRKDLIAIKF
+603 EIEYNGRKDLIAITF
-618 TDNNTGKSIITEI
+618 TDNNNGKRIITEI

-644 GNGNKREL
+644 GDGNKREL

-680 KEKLSFEYL
+680 KAKLSFEAL